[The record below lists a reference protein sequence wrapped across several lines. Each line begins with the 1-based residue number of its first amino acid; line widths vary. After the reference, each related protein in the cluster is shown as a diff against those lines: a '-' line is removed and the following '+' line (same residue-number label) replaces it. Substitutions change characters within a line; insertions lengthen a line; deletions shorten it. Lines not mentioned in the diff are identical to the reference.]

1 MRVAAEPVWRSR
13 RSHNWEHIS
22 YLYPV
27 IYRTPM
33 TAERPKTFHLPL
45 QALAGLFIALA
56 ACAFTA
62 CSNSEPVGSNDN
74 DDLTIDYLPL
84 DDTEYPYAGIPRIV
98 IETENRREIKDRE
111 TEIPARLQ
119 IWGEKAPESEIM
131 ELTIRGRGNS
141 SWFSM
146 EKKSYKI
153 ELTNKHEILGMPTN
167 RDWALISNHADK
179 TLMRNHLIYK
189 IAPTVGA
196 AYTPRCVQTELYLN
210 GEYLGV
216 YLLTETIKIGKNR
229 VNIPDTDGS
238 YIVEFDGKY
247 GKDELVFFSD
257 IIKEGQPF
265 RIHSPHNASSE
276 VVNKLTKHVED
287 FEVYLQN
294 DLLSNELQLEDWI
307 DIDEYITHYW
317 LQELA
322 KNPDANFF
330 TSVYFSWT
338 NGGKIVMGPVWDF
351 DVAFGNYEIES
362 LNTPANWHIRGKYW
376 NKYLFQS
383 TYFKE
388 QSNAFWKDNSALF
401 ETILDSIETQRQF
414 LENAAQNNFKRWDVL
429 EKTATWAM
437 PKAYHS
443 YNEAVDSLK
452 VWLKKRIEWINSQIN

>member
-1 MRVAAEPVWRSR
+1 MTATRSR
-13 RSHNWEHIS
+13 
-22 YLYPV
+22 
-27 IYRTPM
+27 TP
-33 TAERPKTFHLPL
+33 HHPL
-45 QALAGLFIALA
+45 QALAGLFIAIA

-62 CSNSEPVGSNDN
+62 CSNSESVGNINGGDTFPSENAFN
-74 DDLTIDYLPL
+74 VHETAHSATPASGATQEQSPSITKYIPL

-119 IWGEKAPESEIM
+119 IWGKKAPESEIM

-153 ELTNKHEILGMPTN
+153 ESTNKHEILGMPTN

-179 TLMRNHLIYK
+179 TLMRNYLIYK
-189 IAPTVGA
+189 IAPTVGT
-196 AYTPRCVQTELYLN
+196 AYAPRCVQTELYLN

-229 VNIPDTDGS
+229 VNIPDMDDS

-247 GKDELVFFSD
+247 GKKEQVVFSNV
-257 IIKEGQPF
+257 IKEKQPF
-265 RIHSPHNASSE
+265 RIHSPHNAPPDAID
-276 VVNKLTKHVED
+276 KLIKHIED
-287 FEVYLQN
+287 FEVYLKD
-294 DLLSNELQLEDWI
+294 DLLSNEQQLEDWI

-322 KNPDANFF
+322 KNPDAGFF

-376 NKYLFQS
+376 NKLLFQS
-383 TYFKE
+383 DYFKK
-388 QSNAFWKDNSALF
+388 QSNAFWKEESPLF
-401 ETILDSIETQRQF
+401 ATLLDSIETQRAF
-414 LENAAQNNFKRWDVL
+414 LEIAAQNNFKRWDVL

-452 VWLKKRIEWINSQIN
+452 VWLEKRIEWINTQID